1 MDERKDV
8 RVSFKVDEH
17 REIIPN
23 GSLSGSGDMS
33 RLAGL
38 GMTEEA
44 ALRALADGNGGT
56 SHRDS
61 LLYLL
66 KK

>member
-1 MDERKDV
+1 MKRIS
-8 RVSFKVDEH
+8 RL
-17 REIIPN
+17 RAIPN

-44 ALRALADGNGGT
+44 ALLAVADGSGGT